1 MLPMNKANGILI
13 AFFGLFLAALPTF
26 AHHSI
31 AAEFDPTKDFTV
43 TGVLTRVEWT
53 NPHIY
58 WYVDVKNE
66 SGDIETWRFQ
76 GAPPSMLHRAGLLR
90 SDWKIGET
98 VTVSAKPAKDG
109 SKLGFGTN
117 IKYADGHSI
126 VLYH

>member
-1 MLPMNKANGILI
+1 M
-13 AFFGLFLAALPTF
+13 
-26 AHHSI
+26 
-31 AAEFDPTKDFTV
+31 
-43 TGVLTRVEWT
+43 TGVLTKVDWT

-66 SGDIETWRFQ
+66 SGSIDTWRFQ
-76 GAPPSMLHRAGLLR
+76 GAPPSMLHRAGLYR
-90 SDWKIGET
+90 ADWKIGET

-109 SKLGFGTN
+109 SKLGFGTL

>member
-1 MLPMNKANGILI
+1 MMHKASAISI
-13 AFFGLFLAALPTF
+13 AFFGLFLAVLPTF

-31 AAEFDPTKDFTV
+31 AAEFDPSKDFTV

-58 WYVDVKNE
+58 WYVDVKDE
-66 SGDIETWRFQ
+66 SGNIETWRFQ

-109 SKLGFGTN
+109 SKLGFGTL

>member
-1 MLPMNKANGILI
+1 M
-13 AFFGLFLAALPTF
+13 GLFLAALPAF

-31 AAEFDPTKDFTV
+31 AAEFDPSKDFTV
-43 TGVLTRVEWT
+43 TGVLTRVDWV

-58 WYVDVKNE
+58 WYVDVKND
-66 SGDIETWRFQ
+66 SGGIDTWRFQ

-98 VTVSAKPAKDG
+98 VTVSGKPAKDG
-109 SKLGFGTN
+109 SKLGFGTL

-126 VLYH
+126 ELYH